1 VFGRAETR
9 KRERG
14 EREVGERRP
23 LSHVWFRRE
32 IEEREKIMWDPRIF
46 CFSPQVRRKGADG
59 CRFYSFTNFSLVL
72 LVVHS
77 NYFHYFVFISIQY
90 FS

>member
-32 IEEREKIMWDPRIF
+32 IEEREKIMWDPRIILF
-46 CFSPQVRRKGADG
+46 LSPSAKKG
-59 CRFYSFTNFSLVL
+59 S
-72 LVVHS
+72 
-77 NYFHYFVFISIQY
+77 
-90 FS
+90 